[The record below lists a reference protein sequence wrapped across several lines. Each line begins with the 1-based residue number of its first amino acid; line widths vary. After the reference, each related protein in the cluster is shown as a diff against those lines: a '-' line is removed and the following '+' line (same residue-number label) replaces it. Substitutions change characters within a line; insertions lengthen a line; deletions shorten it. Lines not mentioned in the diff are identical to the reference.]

1 MTKKQLIFTSIWMVA
16 LLPVLIAWSMAYF
29 SQQLQLDTKNKGELV
44 NGGLKVP
51 ATLST
56 QLAGKWGLVVIS
68 EQCLQDCQQQVYRMQ
83 QLHKSLGQHYDR
95 LQPIWLTSQPTDID
109 LDIDYTQVQAM
120 SEPALLDWFS
130 SHQLRWQ
137 DQSIWLIDPNGSLVM
152 RFPPELTGKAML
164 GDIKWLF
171 KVSRIG

>member
-1 MTKKQLIFTSIWMVA
+1 MTKKQALFTSIWMVA

-29 SQQLQLDTKNKGELV
+29 GQQLQLDTKNSGELV
-44 NGGLKVP
+44 DGKLKVP
-51 ATLST
+51 ATLSA

-68 EQCLQDCQQQVYRMQ
+68 EHCQHDCQQQVYRMQ
-83 QLHKSLGQHYDR
+83 QLHKSLGQNYDR
-95 LQPIWLTSQPTDID
+95 LQPVWLTSQPAAND
-109 LDIDYTQVQAM
+109 LDIDYTQVKTLPD
-120 SEPALLDWFS
+120 PALLDWFN